1 MKSGTVCP
9 LFSSLEMTNLQEEYT
24 MSNELLTVIEYLSQ
38 SRSISRENIIKALE
52 NAILSASR
60 KSIHPASELR
70 IKIDPPTGKVQ
81 AWATLEVV
89 DHIPQNNDQI
99 VIGKAQERFP
109 DVKPG
114 DKIEWEVTPSN
125 FGRIAAM
132 AARQNLTQQL
142 RRAEKENVQEEFAD
156 RLGHI
161 LYGTVKKL
169 EAGNVIIDFQK
180 ADGILPIREQIRNE
194 EFAIGDRVN
203 ALLIKID
210 INSSGP
216 SLVVSRTAPDFVV
229 RLFEREVSEIHDGAV
244 SIKGIAREAGK
255 RSKIAVAANDP
266 RVDPVGACVG
276 LRGTRVKRI
285 TDELGNERVDIVP
298 YSEDIATYVTNALL
312 PAQVQSV
319 KVDEENHALMVIV
332 NEDQSKVAFGRKAQN
347 VRLAGKLVGWT
358 IKLCDETSKERA
370 PSLEEKMKIA
380 AGKLV
385 EALGIS
391 AADADTLVA
400 NGFVTV
406 EGLKAADADALEAVE
421 NIDIDFLRSALEKID

>member
-1 MKSGTVCP
+1 MGN
-9 LFSSLEMTNLQEEYT
+9 EM
-24 MSNELLTVIEYLSQ
+24 LTVIEYLSQ

-70 IKIDPPTGKVQ
+70 IKIDPPTGRVQ

-89 DHIPQNNDQI
+89 DHIPSNNDQI

-142 RRAEKENVQEEFAD
+142 RRAEKENVQEEFAS
-156 RLGHI
+156 RIGQI
-161 LYGTVKKL
+161 LYGTVKKV
-169 EAGNVIIDFQK
+169 EAGSVIIDFQK
-180 ADGILPIREQIRNE
+180 AEGVMPLREQIRDE
-194 EFAIGDRVN
+194 KYSIGDRVN
-203 ALLIKID
+203 ALLVKID
-210 INSSGP
+210 INTSGP
-216 SLVVSRTAPDFVV
+216 SLIVSRTAPDFVV
-229 RLFEREVSEIHDGAV
+229 RLFEREVSEIHDKVV
-244 SIKGIAREAGK
+244 SIKGIAREPGK
-255 RSKIAVAANDP
+255 RSKISVTASDP

-276 LRGTRVKRI
+276 LRGARVKRI
-285 TDELGNERVDIVP
+285 MEELGSEKIDIVP
-298 YSEDIATYVTNALL
+298 YSEDIAEYVTNALL

-319 KVDEENHALMVIV
+319 KIDEANHSLMVIV

-385 EALGIS
+385 ETLGIS
-391 AADADTLVA
+391 QADAATLVA

-406 EGLKAADADALEAVE
+406 EGLKAADDDALEAVE
-421 NIDIDFLRSALEKID
+421 NIDLAALRAALENID